1 MNVRDLIP
9 TKDQVEALQGIETEM
24 LQRRRRGMLGFMI
37 GVAGAL
43 AQVVLAIA
51 EKPNLLT
58 SIGKFFSGLS
68 EFQWSNLLSPQAI
81 GFYVIVLGFGIFF
94 IYRKTSLL
102 AKESKE
108 PFQYTFWIEEFEDAN
123 GTDTGAEDERAKD
136 ESAKDESAKD
146 ANAKDESGKDKSA
159 KDKSADYK
167 LPRVR
172 LHLLHHDLME
182 RLNDRIRRFSLLDEK
197 TSAPTLA
204 NARANSHIHISGHYA
219 VRKAENGKAV
229 LQVMPRIRIG
239 PVGKPATLAHPVK
252 FPIDEELDV
261 TGYDQMVERVYS
273 SIATEVYKQI
283 EADVKDKLDVFPTH
297 YLRAVA
303 LFHEAEDFARSN
315 TLDAYDRAI
324 ELYKE
329 SRRTFNLMRV
339 KWFSNLMARVPFFWR
354 FKVKSQHLQAKIEIG
369 YAKCLIYRRR
379 VSAWTGR
386 KTNPL
391 YDIRESLGEVIRVLE
406 RIHRKMG
413 AKGNTKSG
421 AFMAYLTFPRD
432 SLVRFL
438 TRRPLQLLFGTQRQ
452 LLFEAYVVSALTH
465 SYLGS
470 VKQAAEDLERAKA
483 VDPQISEKHA
493 LYLLTRAEIEPNLDK
508 EIMLFRQATD
518 LAPDFQIAQFLLA
531 YCSQMRFRAQGE
543 LFKSRADSV
552 LQEYA
557 KVLDINPG
565 NIAALA
571 AQGYVWWL
579 LNAPTESDKKKYL
592 KEAEKK
598 FSDGRDIKAIVADTF
613 IGELNYGLARIA
625 AELGRFNTSYDLF
638 ESAVTSAP
646 AAPGL
651 TAFEATSTGRPFTPY
666 YDFISRSMV
675 ERYEACKDAV
685 AKFINKDKPL
695 DPKDGEVSERVKQAV
710 YSFVLNDYGCACLNY
725 YFRFGDRE
733 RLKTAVV
740 SFKEASKQNPV
751 NVGASYNFHVADIWQ
766 KSEGLSD
773 TDDGKDV
780 PSLEQVVDQVPSWQ
794 AAVISLIQ
802 SRTKASDVTQL
813 RGSIESLKESISSE
827 EEQARVEDQYVD
839 DKSSGL
845 LGRARSRLRTLRR
858 RVRFRPAAQLEP
870 KSSANLGLLTQDE
883 PSKTAVALG
892 AESTTEDETKTTQR
906 KIQEAKTRSQRHKE
920 QAKLLRGKLENAQK
934 ELQKLTQDT
943 LARLARNT
951 KLSPLEFDYTG
962 NQVPQLLSNK
972 KIKWDRLDEYD
983 VEALQAWA
991 DAMANTQ
998 DRMALDASKRLVNHI
1013 ITHYHPDSFDAH
1025 WILKK
1030 ILDRMGSFAKDQ
1042 KDNVVFRRRL
1052 QSFIDFARATIAL
1065 GPLMEPAG
1073 NSTQVFQRP
1082 FERFINFARATV
1094 ALGPLMRQ
1102 TEGSTEVS
1110 DEVIKSALINWLKQD
1125 PINYT
1130 VLGLSDRLGD
1140 RQPSFVEDAL
1150 KFESSDNYR
1159 ANVVSLLRSQMN
1171 GYLRQK
1177 EYERALDEYRL
1188 AVKVAPKDPKISSEL
1203 ATAWQD
1209 FPELR
1214 VKALD
1219 TAITALRNGTAPP
1232 QQPDFQLTAED
1243 LERTKSIG
1251 ELFGEQAFDWN
1262 PQTIPILVT
1271 LYGDLRPNFIENQ
1284 ALTEATNG
1292 LTTKLLD
1299 EISTT
1304 MGIRVPPP
1312 RFRNGGGDSSAG
1324 SYEIGL
1330 HEIPTVLSDTFRE
1343 GERMFPGSAL
1353 ELEVLR
1359 VFGRL
1364 TTNPRT
1370 GKEAVWI
1377 SPEDQPKVESA
1388 GYKLW
1393 TIQEFVFA
1401 DIEAVI
1407 RRNLGDFL
1415 GHQEVVKFLNQDGQ
1429 PEVFKEISQDDDLT
1443 MELMAVLKRLLNEG
1457 VTITPIDQIVERFN
1471 TLKKAKQSL
1480 TGIVEEVRSLPVLL
1494 SRLPGNNNSY
1504 RYYRLATD
1512 FEVEIQKAF
1521 CNKDPHMVLAME
1533 PYKYQ
1538 QVLSAVRP
1546 YLSYQVDV
1554 ALVVEESKLRPFVRK
1569 LLEGEFPQIPV
1580 LARRELRSGL
1590 ASNILGEITALNGS

>member
-1 MNVRDLIP
+1 MNARDLIP
-9 TKDQVEALQGIETEM
+9 TKDQIEALQGIETEM
-24 LQRRRRGMLGFMI
+24 LQRRRKGMLGFTV

-51 EKPNLLT
+51 GKENLIT
-58 SIGKFFSGLS
+58 NIGEFFRGLRQFDP
-68 EFQWSNLLSPQAI
+68 EFLRSPQAI
-81 GFYVIVLGFGIFF
+81 GFYVIVIGFGAFF

-108 PFQYTFWIEEFEDAN
+108 PFQYTFWIEEFEDAS
-123 GTDTGAEDERAKD
+123 GKDESAQDESAED
-136 ESAKDESAKD
+136 ESAKDESA
-146 ANAKDESGKDKSA
+146 EP
-159 KDKSADYK
+159 K

-182 RLNDRIRRFSLLDEK
+182 RLNERIRRFSLLDEK

-339 KWFSNLMARVPFFWR
+339 KWFSNLMARAPFFWR

-421 AFMAYLTFPRD
+421 AFMAFLTFPRD

-438 TRRPLQLLFGTQRQ
+438 TRRPLQLLFDTQRQ
-452 LLFEAYVVSALTH
+452 LLFETYVVSALTH

-483 VDPQISEKHA
+483 VDPPISDRHA

-508 EIMLFRQATD
+508 EIVLFRQATD

-531 YCSQMRFRAQGE
+531 HCSQMRFRAQGE
-543 LFKSRADSV
+543 LLKSRADSV

-557 KVLDINPG
+557 RVLDINPG

-571 AQGYVWWL
+571 AQGYLLWL
-579 LNAPTESDKKKYL
+579 LTASTESDKEKYL

-638 ESAVTSAP
+638 ELAVTSAP
-646 AAPGL
+646 GL
-651 TAFEATSTGRPFTPY
+651 SAFEVTSTGRPYTPY

-751 NVGASYNFHVADIWQ
+751 NVGASYNFHVADLWR
-766 KSEGLSD
+766 KFEGLPD
-773 TDDGKDV
+773 TGDGKDV

-802 SRTKASDVTQL
+802 SQTKASGVTQL
-813 RGSIESLKESISSE
+813 RDILSLSTRISSE
-827 EEQARVEDQYVD
+827 EEQARLEDEYVY

-845 LGRARSRLRTLRR
+845 LGRARSRLRTVRR
-858 RVRFRPAAQLEP
+858 RLRLRPAAQLEP

-883 PSKTAVALG
+883 PSKTGVALG
-892 AESTTEDETKTTQR
+892 AESPSEDETKTTQR

-920 QAKLLRGKLENAQK
+920 QAKLLRGELENTQK
-934 ELQKLTQDT
+934 ELQQMTQAT

-1025 WILKK
+1025 WSLKK
-1030 ILDRMGSFAKDQ
+1030 ILDRMGSVAKDQ

-1065 GPLMEPAG
+1065 DPLMEPAG
-1073 NSTQVFQRP
+1073 NSTQMFQRP

-1094 ALGPLMRQ
+1094 ALGPLIRE

-1140 RQPSFVEDAL
+1140 RQQSFVEDAL

-1171 GYLRQK
+1171 GYLDLK
-1177 EYERALDEYRL
+1177 EYERALDEYQL
-1188 AVKVAPKDPKISSEL
+1188 AVKVAPKDAKISSDL
-1203 ATAWQD
+1203 ASAWQG

-1214 VKALD
+1214 VKALT
-1219 TAITALRNGTAPP
+1219 TAISALRNGTTPP
-1232 QQPDFQLTAED
+1232 QQPDFQLKAED
-1243 LERTKSIG
+1243 LERKKTIG
-1251 ELFGEQAFDWN
+1251 ELFGERAFDWK

-1271 LYGDLRPNFIENQ
+1271 LYGDLRHHFIENQ
-1284 ALTEATNG
+1284 ALTEATNR
-1292 LTTKLLD
+1292 LTSKLLD

-1304 MGIRVPPP
+1304 MGIPVPPP
-1312 RFRNGGGDSSAG
+1312 RFSNGGGDSSAG
-1324 SYEIGL
+1324 RYEIGL
-1330 HEIPTVLSDTFRE
+1330 HEIPIVFSDTFRE

-1353 ELEVLR
+1353 ELEVFR

-1377 SPEDQPKVESA
+1377 SPEDQPKIESA

-1393 TIQEFVFA
+1393 TIEEFVFG

-1407 RRNLGDFL
+1407 RRNLGDFV
-1415 GHQEVVKFLNQDGQ
+1415 GHQDVVEFLNRDDQ
-1429 PEVFKEISQDDDLT
+1429 PHRFFKEISQDDELV
-1443 MELMAVLKRLLNEG
+1443 MELTAVLKRLLNEG
-1457 VTITPIDQIVERFN
+1457 VTITPIEQIVERFHN
-1471 TLKKAKQSL
+1471 LRKARQSL
-1480 TGIVEEVRSLPVLL
+1480 TDIVEEIRSLPILL
-1494 SRLPGNNNSY
+1494 PRLPGNNNSY

-1521 CNKDPHMVLAME
+1521 CNKDPHLVLAME

-1554 ALVVEESKLRPFVRK
+1554 ALVVEEAKIRPFVRK
-1569 LLEGEFPQIPV
+1569 LLQGEFPQVPV
-1580 LARRELRSGL
+1580 LARGELRSGL
-1590 ASNILGEITALNGS
+1590 ASNIRTEITL